1 MNIFIVLA
9 HPEPK
14 SLNGSLKD
22 LAVSVLANQGHHVQV
37 SDLYRMN
44 WKAVADE
51 QDFLHAQTHDRFSYI
66 HASKHAFAA
75 HTQTSDI
82 EVEQQKLLWAD
93 AVIFQ
98 FPMWWFSMPAILKGW
113 FERVYAYGFAY
124 GVGVHEGTRWGD
136 RYGEGKLMG
145 RRTMLSITVGGRL
158 PHYIERGVNGAMEDL
173 LFPIHH
179 GILWYPGMDVLPPFV
194 VYQADRLTA
203 EQYET
208 VAQDYQQRLENLF
221 TDAPI
226 PYRSQNG
233 GHYDERQ
240 VLKSEFGSGQGG
252 LRLHLLQ
259 PDEVADQRPLPR
271 NRQAG
276 ESAARWR

>member
-1 MNIFIVLA
+1 MNVLIVLA

-22 LAVSVLANQGHHVQV
+22 LAVSVLTNQGHEVQV
-37 SDLYRMN
+37 SDLYQMN

-51 QDFLHAQTHDRFSYI
+51 QDFLEAQTHDRFSYI
-66 HASKHAFAA
+66 LASKHAFME
-75 HTQTSDI
+75 HTQAADI

-93 AVIFQ
+93 AAIFQ

-124 GVGVHEGTRWGD
+124 RVGIHKGTRWGD
-136 RYGEGKLMG
+136 RYGEGQLMG
-145 RRTMLSITVGGRL
+145 RRAMLSITVGGRL
-158 PHYIERGVNGAMEDL
+158 PHYTERGVNGAMEDL

-194 VYQADRLTA
+194 VYQTDRLTA
-203 EQYET
+203 EQYKST
-208 VAQDYQQRLENLF
+208 AQDYQQRLENLF

-233 GHYDERQ
+233 GHYDEQQ
-240 VLKSEFGSGQGG
+240 VLKPEFGNGQSG

-259 PDEVADQRPLPR
+259 PREVVDQRPLPKKAYELEVLSR
-271 NRQAG
+271 
-276 ESAARWR
+276 